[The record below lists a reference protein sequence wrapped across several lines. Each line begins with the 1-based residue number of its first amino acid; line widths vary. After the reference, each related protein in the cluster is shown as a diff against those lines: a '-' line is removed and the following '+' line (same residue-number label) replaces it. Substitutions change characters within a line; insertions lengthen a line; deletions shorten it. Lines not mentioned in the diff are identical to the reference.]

1 MKKSMFFMGLS
12 YVLFGCAFLFCGI
25 ALDTKIDSLLWGF
38 AGACIG
44 PGLVMICKY
53 FYWSHPKN
61 STKYVEKTEN
71 EKIELH
77 DERKE
82 MLKNKTG
89 RIVVLLNIDF
99 TSIAIVTISIL
110 GKLEIIGFAKPIMIA
125 LAVFFVLQMVLSY
138 LVYSILEKRN

>member
-12 YVLFGCAFLFCGI
+12 YVLVGCAFLFCGI

-61 STKYVEKTEN
+61 STKYVEKIEN

-89 RIVVLLNIDF
+89 RIVVLLNIAF

-110 GKLEIIGFAKPIMIA
+110 GKLEIIGFAKPIMIT
-125 LAVFFVLQMVLSY
+125 LAVFFVLQIVLSY